1 MRCAPIWRPSELSK
15 SVRRLDLRG
24 FFGYFFRTNSVIQLK
39 AENRPVRDNS
49 GTIETRPVFRGR
61 VLDLNIEHV
70 RYPDGSEGR
79 LEIVRHRGAAAA
91 LPLYRPGEW
100 SGGPEAAVI
109 LIRQH
114 RHATG
119 GYLWELPAGKLDD
132 GESPQ
137 SCAARELQEEIGVR
151 ANELRHLTTIWT
163 TPGFTDERI
172 HLFLATGL
180 KPGQT
185 ALEAHEFIERHEM
198 PLQEAVDLVRSG
210 EIDDAKTMIA
220 LLLADRQLEPGAA
233 GNAPT

>member
-1 MRCAPIWRPSELSK
+1 L
-15 SVRRLDLRG
+15 
-24 FFGYFFRTNSVIQLK
+24 N
-39 AENRPVRDNS
+39 AETRPVRDDS
-49 GTIETRPVFRGR
+49 GTIETRSVFRGR
-61 VLDLNIEHV
+61 VLDLNVEQV

-132 GESPQ
+132 GESPE
-137 SCAARELQEEIGVR
+137 SCASRELEEETGVR
-151 ANELRHLTTIWT
+151 ADELRHLTTIWT
-163 TPGFTDERI
+163 TPGFSDERI
-172 HLFLATGL
+172 HMFLATGL
-180 KPGQT
+180 TPGRV

-198 PLQEAVDLVRSG
+198 SLQEAIERVRSG
-210 EIDDAKTMIA
+210 EIDDAKTIIA
-220 LLLADRQLEPGAA
+220 LLLADRTLEPGAA
-233 GNAPT
+233 GNAPP

>member
-1 MRCAPIWRPSELSK
+1 VPH
-15 SVRRLDLRG
+15 LDLREK
-24 FFGYFFRTNSVIQLK
+24 FGYFLSTNSVIQLK
-39 AENRPVRDNS
+39 AETRPLSDDS
-49 GTIETRPVFRGR
+49 GTIETRQVFRGR
-61 VLDLNIEHV
+61 VLDLNVEHV
-70 RYPDGSEGR
+70 LYPDGSEGR

-100 SGGPEAAVI
+100 SGGPDAAVI

-119 GYLWELPAGKLDD
+119 GYLWELPAGKLDE
-132 GESPQ
+132 GESPV
-137 SCAARELQEEIGVR
+137 SCASRELEEETGVR
-151 ANELRHLTTIWT
+151 AEDLRHLTTIWT

-180 KPGQT
+180 RPGVE

-198 PLQEAVDLVRSG
+198 PLQEAVERVRSG

-220 LLLADRQLEPGAA
+220 LLLADRLQAESGIA
-233 GNAPT
+233 GNALT

>member
-1 MRCAPIWRPSELSK
+1 LNAET
-15 SVRRLDLRG
+15 RLVCD
-24 FFGYFFRTNSVIQLK
+24 
-39 AENRPVRDNS
+39 DS

-61 VLDLNIEHV
+61 VLDLNVEQV
-70 RYPDGSEGR
+70 RYPDGSEGQ

-100 SGGPEAAVI
+100 SGGPDAGVI

-119 GYLWELPAGKLDD
+119 GYLWELPAGKLDE
-132 GESPQ
+132 GESPE
-137 SCAARELQEEIGVR
+137 SCAARELEEETGVR
-151 ANELRHLTTIWT
+151 ADELRHLTTIWT

-180 KPGQT
+180 QPGRA

-198 PLQEAVDLVRSG
+198 PLHQAVGLVRSG

>member
-1 MRCAPIWRPSELSK
+1 MNAETRP
-15 SVRRLDLRG
+15 LR
-24 FFGYFFRTNSVIQLK
+24 
-39 AENRPVRDNS
+39 DDS
-49 GTIETRPVFRGR
+49 GTIETRSVFRGR
-61 VLDLNIEHV
+61 VLDVNVEHV
-70 RYPDGSEGR
+70 RYPDGSDGQ

-91 LPLYRPGEW
+91 LPVYRPGEW
-100 SGGPEAAVI
+100 PGGPDAAVI

-132 GESPQ
+132 GESPK
-137 SCAARELQEEIGVR
+137 SCAARELEEETGVR
-151 ANELRHLTTIWT
+151 AKELRHLTTIWT

-180 KPGQT
+180 ERGRV

-198 PLQEAVDLVRSG
+198 PLQEAVERVRSG

-220 LLLADRQLEPGAA
+220 LLLADRFRTHATGAA
-233 GNAPT
+233 GNDSP

>member
-1 MRCAPIWRPSELSK
+1 MRCEPIWRPSEWSR

-24 FFGYFFRTNSVIQLK
+24 FFGYFFFTNSVIQLNV
-39 AENRPVRDNS
+39 ENRPVRDES

-61 VLDLNIEHV
+61 VVDQDHEHQGD
-70 RYPDGSEGR
+70 PDGSEGR

-119 GYLWELPAGKLDD
+119 GFLWELPAGKLDES
-132 GESPQ
+132 ESPEA
-137 SCAARELQEEIGVR
+137 CAARELQEETGVQ
-151 ANELRHLTTIWT
+151 AAELRRLTTIWT
-163 TPGFTDERI
+163 TPGFSDERI

-180 KPGQT
+180 KPGQA